1 MPKTG
6 IICVVCI
13 TTLMTYYAINNYHS
27 LNVTNV
33 FLCNLS
39 VFNLLL
45 SNPVNKYHP
54 LLLYLTSLVILLFLC
69 KTSQTSCRYTTN
81 FYIKNN
87 LTLTMLINYLLTATL
102 YFGAWWALQE
112 GSWGGWWNWD
122 SSEVFGLIILTTS
135 LTLLHT
141 VKVKNT
147 LPAGYLDYLYLLIIP
162 LSYLFVQ
169 LNFDIISHN
178 FGIREVSP
186 INTSNY
192 LTLSTL
198 IIIYYLKSIN
208 TKIKNTLTI
217 LITFLKKYLIN
228 QRDNSNTNSLTV
240 TTILFVTVLLYLPS
254 FYPLINN
261 IFNGFI

>member
-1 MPKTG
+1 MQIILNYKLSQSTIVSYVLVCSIFFHSIQKTIISSNYTDAYSRIQLNDSPTNLLYFFWTHFFYLPLLFFTILCLLYLFMYLMPKTG

-102 YFGAWWALQE
+102 YFGA
-112 GSWGGWWNWD
+112 
-122 SSEVFGLIILTTS
+122 
-135 LTLLHT
+135 
-141 VKVKNT
+141 
-147 LPAGYLDYLYLLIIP
+147 
-162 LSYLFVQ
+162 
-169 LNFDIISHN
+169 
-178 FGIREVSP
+178 
-186 INTSNY
+186 
-192 LTLSTL
+192 
-198 IIIYYLKSIN
+198 
-208 TKIKNTLTI
+208 
-217 LITFLKKYLIN
+217 
-228 QRDNSNTNSLTV
+228 
-240 TTILFVTVLLYLPS
+240 
-254 FYPLINN
+254 
-261 IFNGFI
+261 